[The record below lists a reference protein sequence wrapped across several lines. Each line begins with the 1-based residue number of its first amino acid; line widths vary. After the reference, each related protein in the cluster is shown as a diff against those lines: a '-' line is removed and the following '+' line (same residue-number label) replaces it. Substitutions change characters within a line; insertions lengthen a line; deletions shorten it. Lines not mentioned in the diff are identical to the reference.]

1 MWMPIVIGIIL
12 LAVCAV
18 MLIIARP
25 QPGQDS
31 AVWLSKPWI
40 LGQAYLLAA
49 LITAVVGVSYLLN
62 AKPT

>member
-12 LAVCAV
+12 LAVCAG

-31 AVWLSKPWI
+31 AV
-40 LGQAYLLAA
+40 
-49 LITAVVGVSYLLN
+49 
-62 AKPT
+62 

>member
-1 MWMPIVIGIIL
+1 MPIVIGIVL
-12 LAVCAV
+12 LAACMG

-31 AVWLSKPWI
+31 AVWLSGPWI
-40 LGQAYLLAA
+40 LGQAYVLVA